1 MAVKESYAGKIN
13 RKLTKKLRVIA
24 VAAGREKA
32 DLVLKNATYVN
43 VFSNELC
50 HGDIAVAEG
59 LIVGMGEY
67 SGNVEVDM
75 GGKIVLPGFV
85 DAHSHIGGIADLTP
99 LGEDLNEITNPLT
112 PELDAYYGINPKDKC
127 FGYAIEQ
134 GITTSCLIPGS
145 ANVVCG
151 WGMAYKS
158 AGEHRLIKDP
168 VALKAAMGINP
179 KGCYAAKKMAP
190 MTRMAIA
197 NLMKKYLRDVK
208 DYMAKK
214 AAAGDDATK
223 LPPYDLG
230 LEHGIPVIEKKIPLK
245 VHSYMHDMMTLLE
258 IAKEFDILVTMDH
271 AQGASDFADE
281 LADPHVK
288 GVVFGPTCEPLFPGE
303 GGKLDYECCKM
314 LDDRGVNV
322 AVMTDGPVT
331 AINML
336 LYEIGEAVRKGMDP
350 VRALGMVTVNAARI
364 LGIEDR
370 VGSLAVGMDA
380 DILVWSALPS
390 LAADAVLERVI
401 IDGKTVFEVTK

>member
-1 MAVKESYAGKIN
+1 MYVIKNALVYTMREAGVVKADILVKDGKIAAIGENLSAETVIDAAGKVV
-13 RKLTKKLRVIA
+13 T
-24 VAAGREKA
+24 
-32 DLVLKNATYVN
+32 
-43 VFSNELC
+43 
-50 HGDIAVAEG
+50 
-59 LIVGMGEY
+59 
-67 SGNVEVDM
+67 
-75 GGKIVLPGFV
+75 PGFV

-112 PELDAYYGINPKDKC
+112 PELDAYYGINPKDRC

-158 AGEHRLIKDP
+158 AGDHRLLKDP

-288 GVVFGPTCEPLFPGE
+288 GVIFGPTCEPLFPGE

-314 LDDRGVNV
+314 LDDRGVTV

-331 AINML
+331 TINML
-336 LYEIGEAVRKGMDP
+336 IYEIGEAVRKGMDP
-350 VRALGMVTVNAARI
+350 VRALGMVTVNAAKI

-401 IDGKTVFEVTK
+401 IDGKTVFEVEK

>member
-1 MAVKESYAGKIN
+1 MYVIKNALVYTMADAGVVKADILVENGKVAAIGENLNAETVIDAAGKVV
-13 RKLTKKLRVIA
+13 T
-24 VAAGREKA
+24 
-32 DLVLKNATYVN
+32 
-43 VFSNELC
+43 
-50 HGDIAVAEG
+50 
-59 LIVGMGEY
+59 
-67 SGNVEVDM
+67 
-75 GGKIVLPGFV
+75 PGFV

-197 NLMKKYLRDVK
+197 NLMKKYLWDVK

-281 LADPHVK
+281 LADPHVR

>member
-1 MAVKESYAGKIN
+1 MYVIKNALVYTMADAGVVKADILVENGKVAAIGENLSAETVIDAAGKVV
-13 RKLTKKLRVIA
+13 T
-24 VAAGREKA
+24 
-32 DLVLKNATYVN
+32 
-43 VFSNELC
+43 
-50 HGDIAVAEG
+50 
-59 LIVGMGEY
+59 
-67 SGNVEVDM
+67 
-75 GGKIVLPGFV
+75 PGFV

-208 DYMAKK
+208 DYIAKK

-281 LADPHVK
+281 LADPHVR
-288 GVVFGPTCEPLFPGE
+288 GVIFGPTCEPLFPGE

-390 LAADAVLERVI
+390 LAADAVLKRVI

>member
-1 MAVKESYAGKIN
+1 MYVIKNALVYTMADAGVVKADILVENGKITAIGEN
-13 RKLTKKLRVIA
+13 LSAETVIDA
-24 VAAGREKA
+24 V
-32 DLVLKNATYVN
+32 
-43 VFSNELC
+43 
-50 HGDIAVAEG
+50 
-59 LIVGMGEY
+59 
-67 SGNVEVDM
+67 
-75 GGKIVLPGFV
+75 GKVVTPGFV

-380 DILVWSALPS
+380 DMLVWSALPS

>member
-1 MAVKESYAGKIN
+1 MYVIKNALVYTMADAGVVKADILVENGKVAAIGENLSAETVIDAAGKVV
-13 RKLTKKLRVIA
+13 T
-24 VAAGREKA
+24 
-32 DLVLKNATYVN
+32 
-43 VFSNELC
+43 
-50 HGDIAVAEG
+50 
-59 LIVGMGEY
+59 
-67 SGNVEVDM
+67 
-75 GGKIVLPGFV
+75 PGFV

-158 AGEHRLIKDP
+158 VGEHRLIKDP

>member
-1 MAVKESYAGKIN
+1 MYVIKNALVYTMADAGVVKADILVENGKVAAIGENLNAETVIDAAGKVV
-13 RKLTKKLRVIA
+13 T
-24 VAAGREKA
+24 
-32 DLVLKNATYVN
+32 
-43 VFSNELC
+43 
-50 HGDIAVAEG
+50 
-59 LIVGMGEY
+59 
-67 SGNVEVDM
+67 
-75 GGKIVLPGFV
+75 PGFV

-214 AAAGDDATK
+214 AAAGDDAAK

-331 AINML
+331 AINVL

>member
-1 MAVKESYAGKIN
+1 MYVIKNALVYTMSDAGVVKADILVEDGKIAAIGENLSAETVIDAAGKVV
-13 RKLTKKLRVIA
+13 T
-24 VAAGREKA
+24 
-32 DLVLKNATYVN
+32 
-43 VFSNELC
+43 
-50 HGDIAVAEG
+50 
-59 LIVGMGEY
+59 
-67 SGNVEVDM
+67 
-75 GGKIVLPGFV
+75 PGFV

-99 LGEDLNEITNPLT
+99 LGEDLNEMTNPLT

-158 AGEHRLIKDP
+158 AGEHRLLKDP

-197 NLMKKYLRDVK
+197 NMMKKYLRDVK

>member
-1 MAVKESYAGKIN
+1 MYVIKNALVYTMADAGVVKADILVENGKVAAIGENLSAETVIDAAGKVV
-13 RKLTKKLRVIA
+13 T
-24 VAAGREKA
+24 
-32 DLVLKNATYVN
+32 
-43 VFSNELC
+43 
-50 HGDIAVAEG
+50 
-59 LIVGMGEY
+59 
-67 SGNVEVDM
+67 
-75 GGKIVLPGFV
+75 PGFV

-281 LADPHVK
+281 LADPHVR

-364 LGIEDR
+364 LGIENR

>member
-1 MAVKESYAGKIN
+1 MYVIKNALVYTMADAGVVKADILVENGKIAAIGENLNAETVIDAAGKVV
-13 RKLTKKLRVIA
+13 T
-24 VAAGREKA
+24 
-32 DLVLKNATYVN
+32 
-43 VFSNELC
+43 
-50 HGDIAVAEG
+50 
-59 LIVGMGEY
+59 
-67 SGNVEVDM
+67 
-75 GGKIVLPGFV
+75 PGFV

-288 GVVFGPTCEPLFPGE
+288 GVIFGPTCEPLFPGE

-331 AINML
+331 AINVL

>member
-1 MAVKESYAGKIN
+1 MYVIKNALVYTMSDAGAVKADILVEDGKIAAIGENLSAETVIDAAGKVV
-13 RKLTKKLRVIA
+13 T
-24 VAAGREKA
+24 
-32 DLVLKNATYVN
+32 
-43 VFSNELC
+43 
-50 HGDIAVAEG
+50 
-59 LIVGMGEY
+59 
-67 SGNVEVDM
+67 
-75 GGKIVLPGFV
+75 PGFV
-85 DAHSHIGGIADLTP
+85 DAHSHIGGIADLSP
-99 LGEDLNEITNPLT
+99 IGEDLNETSNPLT

-158 AGEHRLIKDP
+158 AGEHRLLKDP

-214 AAAGDDATK
+214 AAAGDDAAK

-258 IAKEFDILVTMDH
+258 IAKEFDILVTVDH

-288 GVVFGPTCEPLFPGE
+288 GVIFGPTCEPLFPGE

-314 LDDRGVNV
+314 LDDRGVTV

-331 AINML
+331 TINML

-401 IDGKTVFEVTK
+401 IDGKTAFEVTK

>member
-1 MAVKESYAGKIN
+1 MYVIKNALVYTMADAGVVKADILVENGKVAAIGENLSAETVIDAAGKVV
-13 RKLTKKLRVIA
+13 T
-24 VAAGREKA
+24 
-32 DLVLKNATYVN
+32 
-43 VFSNELC
+43 
-50 HGDIAVAEG
+50 
-59 LIVGMGEY
+59 
-67 SGNVEVDM
+67 
-75 GGKIVLPGFV
+75 PGFV

-214 AAAGDDATK
+214 AAAGDDVTK

-331 AINML
+331 AINVL

>member
-1 MAVKESYAGKIN
+1 MYVIKNALVYTMADAGVVKADILVENGKIAAIGENLSAETVIDAAGKVV
-13 RKLTKKLRVIA
+13 T
-24 VAAGREKA
+24 
-32 DLVLKNATYVN
+32 
-43 VFSNELC
+43 
-50 HGDIAVAEG
+50 
-59 LIVGMGEY
+59 
-67 SGNVEVDM
+67 
-75 GGKIVLPGFV
+75 PGFV

-127 FGYAIEQ
+127 FGSAIEQ

>member
-1 MAVKESYAGKIN
+1 MYVIKNALVCTMADAGVVKADILVENGKIAAIGENLSAETVIDAAGKVV
-13 RKLTKKLRVIA
+13 T
-24 VAAGREKA
+24 
-32 DLVLKNATYVN
+32 
-43 VFSNELC
+43 
-50 HGDIAVAEG
+50 
-59 LIVGMGEY
+59 
-67 SGNVEVDM
+67 
-75 GGKIVLPGFV
+75 PGFV

-288 GVVFGPTCEPLFPGE
+288 GVIFGPTCEPLFPGE

>member
-1 MAVKESYAGKIN
+1 MYVIKNALVYTMADAGVVKADILVENGKVAAIGENLSAETVIDAAGKVV
-13 RKLTKKLRVIA
+13 T
-24 VAAGREKA
+24 
-32 DLVLKNATYVN
+32 
-43 VFSNELC
+43 
-50 HGDIAVAEG
+50 
-59 LIVGMGEY
+59 
-67 SGNVEVDM
+67 
-75 GGKIVLPGFV
+75 PGFV

-179 KGCYAAKKMAP
+179 KGCYAAKKTAP

-214 AAAGDDATK
+214 AAAGDDAAK

-281 LADPHVK
+281 LADPHVR

>member
-1 MAVKESYAGKIN
+1 MYVIKNALVYTMADAGVVKADILVENGKIAAIGENLSAETVIDAAGKVV
-13 RKLTKKLRVIA
+13 T
-24 VAAGREKA
+24 
-32 DLVLKNATYVN
+32 
-43 VFSNELC
+43 
-50 HGDIAVAEG
+50 
-59 LIVGMGEY
+59 
-67 SGNVEVDM
+67 
-75 GGKIVLPGFV
+75 PGFV

-214 AAAGDDATK
+214 AAAGDDAAK

-401 IDGKTVFEVTK
+401 VDGETVFEVTK

>member
-1 MAVKESYAGKIN
+1 MYVIKNALVCTMADAGVVKADILVENGKIAAIGENLSAETVIDAAGKVV
-13 RKLTKKLRVIA
+13 T
-24 VAAGREKA
+24 
-32 DLVLKNATYVN
+32 
-43 VFSNELC
+43 
-50 HGDIAVAEG
+50 
-59 LIVGMGEY
+59 
-67 SGNVEVDM
+67 
-75 GGKIVLPGFV
+75 PGFV

-314 LDDRGVNV
+314 LDERGVNV

-331 AINML
+331 AINVL

>member
-1 MAVKESYAGKIN
+1 MYVIKNALVCTMADAGVVKADILVENGKVAAIGENLSAETVIDAAGKVV
-13 RKLTKKLRVIA
+13 T
-24 VAAGREKA
+24 
-32 DLVLKNATYVN
+32 
-43 VFSNELC
+43 
-50 HGDIAVAEG
+50 
-59 LIVGMGEY
+59 
-67 SGNVEVDM
+67 
-75 GGKIVLPGFV
+75 PGFV

-214 AAAGDDATK
+214 VAAGDDATK

>member
-1 MAVKESYAGKIN
+1 MYVIKNALVYTMREAGVVKADILVKDGKIAAIGENLSAETVIDAAGKVV
-13 RKLTKKLRVIA
+13 T
-24 VAAGREKA
+24 
-32 DLVLKNATYVN
+32 
-43 VFSNELC
+43 
-50 HGDIAVAEG
+50 
-59 LIVGMGEY
+59 
-67 SGNVEVDM
+67 
-75 GGKIVLPGFV
+75 PGFV

-112 PELDAYYGINPKDKC
+112 PELDAYYGINPKDRC

-158 AGEHRLIKDP
+158 AGDHRLLKDP

-281 LADPHVK
+281 LVDPHVK
-288 GVVFGPTCEPLFPGE
+288 GVIFGPTCEPLFPGE

-314 LDDRGVNV
+314 LDDRGVTV

-331 AINML
+331 TINML
-336 LYEIGEAVRKGMDP
+336 IYEIGEAVRKGMDP
-350 VRALGMVTVNAARI
+350 VRALGMVTVNAAKI

-401 IDGKTVFEVTK
+401 IDGKTVFEVEK

>member
-1 MAVKESYAGKIN
+1 MYVIKNALVYTMADAGVVKADILVENGKIAAIGENLSAETVIDAAGKVV
-13 RKLTKKLRVIA
+13 T
-24 VAAGREKA
+24 
-32 DLVLKNATYVN
+32 
-43 VFSNELC
+43 
-50 HGDIAVAEG
+50 
-59 LIVGMGEY
+59 
-67 SGNVEVDM
+67 
-75 GGKIVLPGFV
+75 PGFV

-331 AINML
+331 AINVL

>member
-1 MAVKESYAGKIN
+1 MYVIKNALVYTMADAGAVKADILVENGKVAAIGENLNAETVIDAAGKVV
-13 RKLTKKLRVIA
+13 T
-24 VAAGREKA
+24 
-32 DLVLKNATYVN
+32 
-43 VFSNELC
+43 
-50 HGDIAVAEG
+50 
-59 LIVGMGEY
+59 
-67 SGNVEVDM
+67 
-75 GGKIVLPGFV
+75 PGFV

>member
-1 MAVKESYAGKIN
+1 MYVIKNALVYTMTDAGVVKADILVENGKIAAIGENLSAETVIDAAGKVV
-13 RKLTKKLRVIA
+13 T
-24 VAAGREKA
+24 
-32 DLVLKNATYVN
+32 
-43 VFSNELC
+43 
-50 HGDIAVAEG
+50 
-59 LIVGMGEY
+59 
-67 SGNVEVDM
+67 
-75 GGKIVLPGFV
+75 PGFV

-401 IDGKTVFEVTK
+401 VDGETVFEVTK

>member
-1 MAVKESYAGKIN
+1 MYVIKNALVYTMADAGVVKADILVENGKIAAIGENLSAETVIDAAGKVV
-13 RKLTKKLRVIA
+13 T
-24 VAAGREKA
+24 
-32 DLVLKNATYVN
+32 
-43 VFSNELC
+43 
-50 HGDIAVAEG
+50 
-59 LIVGMGEY
+59 
-67 SGNVEVDM
+67 
-75 GGKIVLPGFV
+75 PGFV

-214 AAAGDDATK
+214 AAAGDDAAK

-331 AINML
+331 AINVL

>member
-1 MAVKESYAGKIN
+1 MYVIKNALVYTMADAGVVKADILVENGKIAAIGENLSAETVIDAAGKVV
-13 RKLTKKLRVIA
+13 T
-24 VAAGREKA
+24 
-32 DLVLKNATYVN
+32 
-43 VFSNELC
+43 
-50 HGDIAVAEG
+50 
-59 LIVGMGEY
+59 
-67 SGNVEVDM
+67 
-75 GGKIVLPGFV
+75 PGFV

-401 IDGKTVFEVTK
+401 VDGETVFEVTK

>member
-1 MAVKESYAGKIN
+1 MYVIKNALVYTMSDAGAVKADILVEDGKIAAIGENLSAETVIDAAGKVV
-13 RKLTKKLRVIA
+13 T
-24 VAAGREKA
+24 
-32 DLVLKNATYVN
+32 
-43 VFSNELC
+43 
-50 HGDIAVAEG
+50 
-59 LIVGMGEY
+59 
-67 SGNVEVDM
+67 
-75 GGKIVLPGFV
+75 PGFV
-85 DAHSHIGGIADLTP
+85 DAHSHIGGIADLSP
-99 LGEDLNEITNPLT
+99 IGEDLNETSNPLT

-158 AGEHRLIKDP
+158 AGEHRLLKDP

-214 AAAGDDATK
+214 AAAGDDAAK

-258 IAKEFDILVTMDH
+258 IAKEFDILVTVDH

-288 GVVFGPTCEPLFPGE
+288 GVIFGPTCEPLFPGE

-314 LDDRGVNV
+314 LDDRGVTV

-331 AINML
+331 TINML

-350 VRALGMVTVNAARI
+350 VRALGMVTVNAAKI
-364 LGIEDR
+364 LGVEDR

>member
-1 MAVKESYAGKIN
+1 MYVIKNALVYTMADAGVVKADILVENGKVAAIGENLSAETVIDAAGK
-13 RKLTKKLRVIA
+13 VI
-24 VAAGREKA
+24 
-32 DLVLKNATYVN
+32 T
-43 VFSNELC
+43 
-50 HGDIAVAEG
+50 
-59 LIVGMGEY
+59 
-67 SGNVEVDM
+67 
-75 GGKIVLPGFV
+75 PGFV

-288 GVVFGPTCEPLFPGE
+288 GVIFGPTCEPLFPGE

-331 AINML
+331 AINVL

>member
-1 MAVKESYAGKIN
+1 MYVIKNALVCTMADAGVVKADILVENGKIAAIGENLNAETVIDAAGKVV
-13 RKLTKKLRVIA
+13 T
-24 VAAGREKA
+24 
-32 DLVLKNATYVN
+32 
-43 VFSNELC
+43 
-50 HGDIAVAEG
+50 
-59 LIVGMGEY
+59 
-67 SGNVEVDM
+67 
-75 GGKIVLPGFV
+75 PGFV

-214 AAAGDDATK
+214 AAAGDDAAK

-401 IDGKTVFEVTK
+401 IDGKTVFNAVSQ

>member
-1 MAVKESYAGKIN
+1 MYVIKNALVYTMADAGVVKADILVENGKIAAIGENLSAETVIDAAGKVV
-13 RKLTKKLRVIA
+13 T
-24 VAAGREKA
+24 
-32 DLVLKNATYVN
+32 
-43 VFSNELC
+43 
-50 HGDIAVAEG
+50 
-59 LIVGMGEY
+59 
-67 SGNVEVDM
+67 
-75 GGKIVLPGFV
+75 PGFV

-331 AINML
+331 AINVL

-390 LAADAVLERVI
+390 LVADAVLERVI

>member
-1 MAVKESYAGKIN
+1 MYVIIKNALVYTMADAGVVKADILVENGKIAAIGENLSAETVIDAAGKVV
-13 RKLTKKLRVIA
+13 T
-24 VAAGREKA
+24 
-32 DLVLKNATYVN
+32 
-43 VFSNELC
+43 
-50 HGDIAVAEG
+50 
-59 LIVGMGEY
+59 
-67 SGNVEVDM
+67 
-75 GGKIVLPGFV
+75 PGFV

>member
-1 MAVKESYAGKIN
+1 MYVIKNALVCTMADAGVVKADILVENGKIAAIGENLSAETVIDAAGKVV
-13 RKLTKKLRVIA
+13 T
-24 VAAGREKA
+24 
-32 DLVLKNATYVN
+32 
-43 VFSNELC
+43 
-50 HGDIAVAEG
+50 
-59 LIVGMGEY
+59 
-67 SGNVEVDM
+67 
-75 GGKIVLPGFV
+75 PGFV

-112 PELDAYYGINPKDKC
+112 PELDAYYGINPMDKC

>member
-1 MAVKESYAGKIN
+1 MYVIKNALVYTMADAGVVKADILVENGKVAAIGEYLSAETVIDAAGKVV
-13 RKLTKKLRVIA
+13 T
-24 VAAGREKA
+24 
-32 DLVLKNATYVN
+32 
-43 VFSNELC
+43 
-50 HGDIAVAEG
+50 
-59 LIVGMGEY
+59 
-67 SGNVEVDM
+67 
-75 GGKIVLPGFV
+75 PGFV

>member
-1 MAVKESYAGKIN
+1 MYVIKNALVYTMADAGVVKADILVENGKIAAIGENLSAGTVIDAAGKVV
-13 RKLTKKLRVIA
+13 T
-24 VAAGREKA
+24 
-32 DLVLKNATYVN
+32 
-43 VFSNELC
+43 
-50 HGDIAVAEG
+50 
-59 LIVGMGEY
+59 
-67 SGNVEVDM
+67 
-75 GGKIVLPGFV
+75 PGFV

>member
-1 MAVKESYAGKIN
+1 MYVIKNALVYTMADAGVVKADILVENGKVAAIGENLSAETVIDAAGKVV
-13 RKLTKKLRVIA
+13 T
-24 VAAGREKA
+24 
-32 DLVLKNATYVN
+32 
-43 VFSNELC
+43 
-50 HGDIAVAEG
+50 
-59 LIVGMGEY
+59 
-67 SGNVEVDM
+67 
-75 GGKIVLPGFV
+75 PGFV

-331 AINML
+331 AINVL

-390 LAADAVLERVI
+390 LVADAVLERVI

>member
-1 MAVKESYAGKIN
+1 MYVIKNALVCTMADAGVVKADILVENGKIAAIGENLNAETVIDAAGKVV
-13 RKLTKKLRVIA
+13 T
-24 VAAGREKA
+24 
-32 DLVLKNATYVN
+32 
-43 VFSNELC
+43 
-50 HGDIAVAEG
+50 
-59 LIVGMGEY
+59 
-67 SGNVEVDM
+67 
-75 GGKIVLPGFV
+75 PGFV

-258 IAKEFDILVTMDH
+258 IAKECDILVTMDH

-331 AINML
+331 AINVL

-401 IDGKTVFEVTK
+401 IDGKTFFEVTK

>member
-1 MAVKESYAGKIN
+1 MYVIKNALVYTMADAGVVKADILVENGKVAAIGENLSAETVINAAGKVV
-13 RKLTKKLRVIA
+13 T
-24 VAAGREKA
+24 
-32 DLVLKNATYVN
+32 
-43 VFSNELC
+43 
-50 HGDIAVAEG
+50 
-59 LIVGMGEY
+59 
-67 SGNVEVDM
+67 
-75 GGKIVLPGFV
+75 PGFV

>member
-1 MAVKESYAGKIN
+1 MYVIKNALVYTMADAGVVKADILVENGKVAAIGENLSAETVIDAAGKVV
-13 RKLTKKLRVIA
+13 T
-24 VAAGREKA
+24 
-32 DLVLKNATYVN
+32 
-43 VFSNELC
+43 
-50 HGDIAVAEG
+50 
-59 LIVGMGEY
+59 
-67 SGNVEVDM
+67 
-75 GGKIVLPGFV
+75 PGFV

-214 AAAGDDATK
+214 VAAGDDATK

>member
-1 MAVKESYAGKIN
+1 MYVIKNALVYTMADAGVVKADILVENGKIAAIGENLSAETVIDAAGKVV
-13 RKLTKKLRVIA
+13 T
-24 VAAGREKA
+24 
-32 DLVLKNATYVN
+32 
-43 VFSNELC
+43 
-50 HGDIAVAEG
+50 
-59 LIVGMGEY
+59 
-67 SGNVEVDM
+67 
-75 GGKIVLPGFV
+75 PGFV

-401 IDGKTVFEVTK
+401 IDGMTVFEVTK

>member
-1 MAVKESYAGKIN
+1 MYVIKNALVYTMADAGVVKADILVENGKIAAIGENLSAETVIDAAGKVV
-13 RKLTKKLRVIA
+13 T
-24 VAAGREKA
+24 
-32 DLVLKNATYVN
+32 
-43 VFSNELC
+43 
-50 HGDIAVAEG
+50 
-59 LIVGMGEY
+59 
-67 SGNVEVDM
+67 
-75 GGKIVLPGFV
+75 PGFV

-214 AAAGDDATK
+214 AAAGDDAAK

-390 LAADAVLERVI
+390 LAADAVLERGI